1 MNQNKIIKLII
12 SILICQA
19 AGLVGSLF
27 TAPVI
32 GAWYATLQK
41 PGFNPPDFVFAPVWT
56 ILFLLMGLS
65 LYLVWVQEVRIAKT
79 ALVVFGLQLLLN
91 ILWSYLFFGLKSPV
105 YGMIEILFLW
115 LAILTTIIAFYR
127 VSRLASF
134 LLLPYIFWV
143 SFAAILNFFIW
154 RLN

>member
-143 SFAAILNFFIW
+143 SFAAVLNFFIW